1 MSSEASELCPES
13 KILLEDVIES
23 FRNTLILEEVHF
35 LLTGHEAWERFVA
48 QATLSREEADVLRE
62 GLKELKRAMYTE
74 AEDQLSRERFLSA
87 FPKLKAELVE
97 RIRKLHELADEVDRV
112 HKNCTISNIVTGST
126 GAASGVLS
134 ILGLGLAPFTAGTSL
149 ALSAVGAGLGAAS
162 AVAQVSTSIVEY
174 SSESSAKAKA
184 RRLKSTDSIEEDII
198 TKVLNYSEPQIFAFG
213 RKSLKDLRDLGN
225 NVRAIKGAKTNPQ
238 LVVNALHLMR
248 GKPVS
253 ARSGRQ
259 VQEAF
264 KGTALAMTK
273 GARIMSG
280 ALSGLFLAMDVF
292 CLVKESGHLQEGA
305 KTESAEELRQ
315 QAREMERMLKKF
327 TKFYESQALHDPRAG
342 QGAGLCVEERHRG
355 TLLERKRGGNKVFGM
370 GC

>member
-1 MSSEASELCPES
+1 
-13 KILLEDVIES
+13 
-23 FRNTLILEEVHF
+23 
-35 LLTGHEAWERFVA
+35 
-48 QATLSREEADVLRE
+48 
-62 GLKELKRAMYTE
+62 MYTE
-74 AEDQLSRERFLSA
+74 AEDQLSRERFLSE
-87 FPKLKAELVE
+87 FPKLKPKLEE
-97 RIRKLHELADEVDRV
+97 YIRKLYELANEVDRV
-112 HKNCTISNIVTGST
+112 HKNCTISNIVAGST
-126 GAASGVLS
+126 GAVSGVLS

-184 RRLKSTDSIEEDII
+184 RRLRSTDSIEEDII
-198 TKVLNYSEPQIFAFG
+198 IKVLNYSKPQIFALA
-213 RKSLKDLRDLGN
+213 RKSLKDLQDLGN
-225 NVRAIKGAKTNPQ
+225 NVRAIKVAKTNPQ

-253 ARSGRQ
+253 AQSARQ

-280 ALSGLFLAMDVF
+280 ALSGLCLAMDVF
-292 CLVKESGHLQEGA
+292 SLVKESGHLQEGA

-327 TKFYESQALHDPRAG
+327 TKFYESVME
-342 QGAGLCVEERHRG
+342 GL
-355 TLLERKRGGNKVFGM
+355 TP
-370 GC
+370 